1 MSINNQ
7 YPIDYSVRQEALGPG
22 SFILEAPAGSGKTSI
37 LIKRFLT
44 LLLAVDKPTEIIA
57 LTFTNKAAMEMRKR
71 IVEAL
76 EGKGTDGETTNITNK
91 VLDRAKKL
99 KWGDE
104 FPYSLMIM
112 TIDKLAMQLIAQTP
126 ILSQSGKLLKI
137 DTNPEELYLASIKE
151 AINDNNDLKPLF
163 SYLKND
169 YTKIATQ
176 ALELIKKRDQW
187 LPYINSYSMMSEA

>member
-1 MSINNQ
+1 MSIMSINNQ

-176 ALELIKKRDQW
+176 ALELIKKETNGSLTSIVIQ
-187 LPYINSYSMMSEA
+187 

>member
-76 EGKGTDGETTNITNK
+76 EGKGTDGETTNISA
-91 VLDRAKKL
+91 D
-99 KWGDE
+99 
-104 FPYSLMIM
+104 
-112 TIDKLAMQLIAQTP
+112 
-126 ILSQSGKLLKI
+126 
-137 DTNPEELYLASIKE
+137 EELLGLVGFA
-151 AINDNNDLKPLF
+151 
-163 SYLKND
+163 
-169 YTKIATQ
+169 
-176 ALELIKKRDQW
+176 
-187 LPYINSYSMMSEA
+187 